1 MLFGFLLRNS
11 QGHELKPNSKRTH
24 RTFNLLL
31 WNIHS
36 HIRCNSNWIFGRNM
50 LKHRS
55 MECQQSRARQTPAFA
70 WIRRLDGFRMRTI
83 NGFDQSLS
91 LFITISVLQIAIF
104 GYTTCLDTA
113 KAKHW
118 QIISPQNI
126 LLNLVSDRKKRPYKC
141 SAPWNGGLFLGRKRV
156 VETPHPQIP
165 KCSMYG
171 REREPLA
178 CFTANDARVPPSF
191 CEATWGT
198 PFGQRDPSET

>member
-11 QGHELKPNSKRTH
+11 QGHELKPNSIRTH

-83 NGFDQSLS
+83 NGFDQNLSSFLSFKLQSLGIPHVWIQPKENIGKS
-91 LFITISVLQIAIF
+91 FPLKTSCLILFQIAKNDP
-104 GYTTCLDTA
+104 TSA
-113 KAKHW
+113 V
-118 QIISPQNI
+118 
-126 LLNLVSDRKKRPYKC
+126 LLEMGVFF
-141 SAPWNGGLFLGRKRV
+141 WV
-156 VETPHPQIP
+156 V
-165 KCSMYG
+165 KGS
-171 REREPLA
+171 
-178 CFTANDARVPPSF
+178 
-191 CEATWGT
+191 
-198 PFGQRDPSET
+198 